1 MISKSLVLP
10 GNLTPLSFDLDLDL
24 DLKRM
29 HYNEK

>member
-1 MISKSLVLP
+1 MIGKSLVLP

-24 DLKRM
+24 KRM